1 MAAVDFKPTFQ
12 AEYVNGPFTR
22 MVMHIEEEV
31 RDVGP
36 LKNKQIISRKIVPKR
51 EEFSGGYM
59 IYFPQGHSMFVAA
72 DDADQLSRIGVGDR
86 PKIVDMNSGDEVPDN
101 LNLSPK
107 EIVERAQHNRPRA
120 RSSGGL
126 TEIMEG
132 NLDA

>member
-59 IYFPQGHSMFVAA
+59 IYFPQGHSMFVAE
-72 DDADQLSRIGVGDR
+72 DDVSQLQRIGVMEE
-86 PKIVDMNSGDEVPDN
+86 PPMVDMNSGELVPATFN
-101 LNLSPK
+101 MTPK
-107 EIVERAQHNRPRA
+107 EIVENKQRNRPRPNGQ
-120 RSSGGL
+120 GGL
-126 TEIMEG
+126 ATLEG
-132 NLDA
+132 ERIE

>member
-1 MAAVDFKPTFQ
+1 MVAVDFKPTFQ

-59 IYFPQGHSMFVAA
+59 IYFPQGHSMFVAE
-72 DDADQLSRIGVGDR
+72 DDVSQLQRIGVMEE
-86 PKIVDMNSGDEVPDN
+86 PPMVDMNSGELVPATFN
-101 LNLSPK
+101 MTPK
-107 EIVERAQHNRPRA
+107 EIVENKQRNRPRPNGQ
-120 RSSGGL
+120 GGL
-126 TEIMEG
+126 ATLEG
-132 NLDA
+132 ERIE

>member
-1 MAAVDFKPTFQ
+1 MSTVDFKPTFQ

-59 IYFPQGHSMFVAA
+59 IYFPQGHSMFVAE
-72 DDADQLSRIGVGDR
+72 DDVAQLQRIGVMEE
-86 PKIVDMNSGDEVPDN
+86 PPMVDMNSGELVPATFN
-101 LNLSPK
+101 MTPK
-107 EIVERAQHNRPRA
+107 EIVENKQRNRPRPTA
-120 RSSGGL
+120 QGGL
-126 TEIMEG
+126 ATLEG
-132 NLDA
+132 ERIE